1 MTSQYIASVPSDGS
15 IPSEIVEYFSKFY
28 EISDSPANHEKY
40 ADMFTADGTIIM
52 ASNRVQGREGKVF
65 FSLFFFDSS
74 SFSFFLII
82 IQQLSNSDMACGK
95 KWQSDHMFRSSCL
108 DWERGRSRKSC
119 CMGQW
124 IIR

>member
-1 MTSQYIASVPSDGS
+1 MTSQYIPSVPSDGS

-52 ASNRVQGREGKVF
+52 ASNRVQGREGNF
-65 FSLFFFDSS
+65 FLFLSFFDSS
-74 SFSFFLII
+74 SFFLII

-95 KWQSDHMFRSSCL
+95 KWQSDLMFRSSCL
-108 DWERGRSRKSC
+108 DWERDRSRKSC

>member
-65 FSLFFFDSS
+65 LSS
-74 SFSFFLII
+74 SFFFL
-82 IQQLSNSDMACGK
+82 S
-95 KWQSDHMFRSSCL
+95 F
-108 DWERGRSRKSC
+108 
-119 CMGQW
+119 
-124 IIR
+124 

>member
-1 MTSQYIASVPSDGS
+1 MIPYSHTQSPTEEEEEEEEAPLLIMTSQYIASVPSDGS

-65 FSLFFFDSS
+65 FLSLFFLILLLL
-74 SFSFFLII
+74 FSFFL
-82 IQQLSNSDMACGK
+82 S
-95 KWQSDHMFRSSCL
+95 F
-108 DWERGRSRKSC
+108 
-119 CMGQW
+119 
-124 IIR
+124 